1 MKILQLNNSVGSR
14 IIYLLL
20 FEESYVPSWNKLLC
34 NQHHLLARPSLHC
47 SADYFPSALSL
58 VLLAFDH
65 CLPPSQLSYLPHLC
79 PDTSPSSCPAISL
92 HISESY
98 WGINTIAYQYGVRQR
113 RKCEVL
119 NFTSY
124 YNII

>member
-1 MKILQLNNSVGSR
+1 MCPVGTNFCATNTTS
-14 IIYLLL
+14 LPDP
-20 FEESYVPSWNKLLC
+20 PSI
-34 NQHHLLARPSLHC
+34 
-47 SADYFPSALSL
+47 
-58 VLLAFDH
+58 VLLTIFH
-65 CLPPSQLSYLPHLC
+65 LHSVLYYWHLIIVFPPSQLSYLPHLC